1 MQAETSRC
9 SYRTVHVEIEDVL
22 MKKARTG
29 FGSTKICPD
38 FVLSYGFEAYAFAH
52 KLSFRF
58 VFLYYIMLHACGAHR
73 QP

>member
-1 MQAETSRC
+1 
-9 SYRTVHVEIEDVL
+9 